1 MEANAPAPRRV
12 VRPRAEVERG
22 GATLPVVLLQRLARH
37 EGVAKLLGA
46 TGALQERRA
55 LGPGRAANG
64 AVVPE
69 ALRDPRQRGPFVLPG
84 APLTSPSTVTIMPCL
99 A

>member
-1 MEANAPAPRRV
+1 M
-12 VRPRAEVERG
+12 RPRAEVERG

-69 ALRDPRQRGPFVLPG
+69 APRDPRQRGPLFALPLTPG
-84 APLTSPSTVTIMPCL
+84 AINNYRS
-99 A
+99 